1 MRFEHWFYTVPLRL
15 GSLFRRRRVE
25 EDLDAE
31 LQYHLGMKI
40 DEYLAKGMS
49 PAEARRSAIL
59 DMGGI
64 ELRKEEC
71 RDMRRVGFVE
81 DLFQDLRYGF
91 RILRKNPGF
100 TAAAVL
106 TLAFGIGANT
116 AVFSVVNGVL
126 WRSLPYED
134 PQRLVQVFETTRE
147 SRMTYADPA
156 DFDQWR
162 SSSHS
167 FDGWTAVRHSRVNI
181 TGGAPEKIGAMSVT
195 ADFFSVMGTHA
206 AMGRLFSPPEYQ
218 SPESSLVVISH
229 DLWQRR
235 LGGDSK
241 TIGQSLIL
249 DGKSY
254 TIIGV
259 LPREFTIGETL
270 RGPIDC
276 WFRQDPRADPSRS
289 GHTLIV
295 IGRLRQGL
303 GIERAQAE
311 MDLIARRLQRE
322 FPKTNAGCG
331 IKLVSLYQ
339 VVVGDVHRQVL
350 ILAGAVA
357 FVLLIACA
365 NVANLLIARG
375 ANRARE
381 LAVRSSLGA
390 ARARLVRQLLTESIL
405 LAFFGGLLGLV
416 LASWGLK
423 ALMGLSPQNLPG
435 LNAIGIDWTVFGFLI
450 VASLLTGLVCGIVPA
465 LQVSKTDLGLG
476 LKETRS
482 AGTRRRRFNRVLV
495 VVEIS
500 LSLVLLVA
508 SGLLINSF
516 IRLHG
521 VPSGF
526 DPGNV
531 LTLRVSPSGSK
542 YMKGKVYDSNLI
554 QQTYLRL
561 LEKLERLPGTDTA
574 AIGSI
579 PFLGGM
585 PVDIYVE
592 AREEPIE
599 LNIHPVSPN
608 YFRVLRIPLIAGR
621 TFANQD
627 VPNTY
632 PAVAIINRATAHSI
646 WPGQS
651 PIGRRISFSRPR
663 NPNEMRWTTIV
674 GVVEDVRHRG
684 LEGPVEESI
693 YTLFPQFREAIG
705 GGLLIRTGG
714 NPLDSIA
721 GVKQAVWSID
731 KEQPITR
738 IETLEQSLARSDMPR
753 RFNLL
758 LISIFAVAGVAL
770 GAIGIYGVMA
780 YSVISRINEIGIRL
794 ALGAAKPDVVGLFLR
809 QSLWLIFVGEG
820 IGIAGALALNG
831 MMSKMVFGVTTTD
844 PATYIGACT
853 LWTLVGLLATY
864 LPAHRAAN
872 VDAMTALRCE

>member
-1 MRFEHWFYTVPLRL
+1 MRFEQWFYTVPLRL
-15 GSLFRRRRVE
+15 RSLFRRRRVE

-40 DEYLAKGMS
+40 DQYLAKGMS
-49 PAEARRSAIL
+49 PTEARRSAMI

-71 RDMRRVGFVE
+71 RDMRRVGLVE
-81 DLFQDLRYGF
+81 DLLQDFRYGF

-106 TLAFGIGANT
+106 TLSFGIGANT
-116 AVFSVVNGVL
+116 AIFSVVNGVL
-126 WRSLPYED
+126 WHSLPFKD

-147 SRMTYADPA
+147 SSMTYADTA
-156 DFDQWR
+156 DFDEWR

-167 FDGWTAVRHSRVNI
+167 FDGMAAVRNSKVNL
-181 TGGAPEKIGAMSVT
+181 TGGAPEKVGSMSVT
-195 ADFFSVMGTHA
+195 ADFFSLVGTHA
-206 AMGRLFSPPEYQ
+206 AVGRLFSEEYK
-218 SPESSLVVISH
+218 SAESYLVVISH

-235 LGGDSK
+235 LGGDPSA
-241 TIGQSLIL
+241 IGQSLAL

-254 TIIGV
+254 SIIGI
-259 LPREFTIGETL
+259 LPREFTIGDAL

-276 WFRQDPRADPSRS
+276 WFRQDPRADQTRS

-295 IGRLRQGL
+295 IARLRQNIV
-303 GIERAQAE
+303 IERAQAE
-311 MDLIARRLQRE
+311 MDLIAQRLQRE

-331 IKLVSLYQ
+331 IKLVSLYE
-339 VVVGDVHRQVL
+339 VVVGDVHKQVL
-350 ILAGAVA
+350 VLAGAVA
-357 FVLLIACA
+357 LVLLIACA
-365 NVANLLIARG
+365 NVASLLIARG
-375 ANRARE
+375 ANRSRE

-390 ARARLVRQLLTESIL
+390 VRARLVRQLLTESIL

-423 ALMGLSPQNLPG
+423 ALIGLSPQNLPG
-435 LNAIGIDWTVFGFLI
+435 LDAIGIDWTVFVFL
-450 VASLLTGLVCGIVPA
+450 VAASLITGLVCGIVPA
-465 LQVSKTDLGLG
+465 FQGSRADLVPG

-482 AGTRRRRFNRVLV
+482 PGTRRRRFSRLLV

-508 SGLLINSF
+508 AGLLINSF

-542 YMKGKVYDSNLI
+542 YLKGKVYDSNLI
-554 QQTYLRL
+554 QQTYLQL
-561 LEKLERLPGTDTA
+561 LEKLEQLPGADTA

-579 PFLGGM
+579 PFSGGM
-585 PVDIYVE
+585 PVRIYVE
-592 AREEPIE
+592 AREAPVE
-599 LNIHPVSPN
+599 LNIHPVSPD
-608 YFRVLRIPLIAGR
+608 YFRVLRIQQIAGR
-621 TFANQD
+621 TFTNQD
-627 VPNTY
+627 VPSTY
-632 PAVAIINRATAHSI
+632 PAVAIINRATAQSI

-651 PIGRRISFSRPR
+651 PIGKKISFSRPK
-663 NPNEMRWTTIV
+663 NPAEMQWTTIV
-674 GVVEDVRHRG
+674 GVVDDVRHRG

-693 YTLFPQFREAIG
+693 YTLFPQFRGAIG
-705 GGLLIRTGG
+705 GGLLIRTSG
-714 NPLDSIA
+714 NPSDLIA
-721 GVKQAVWSID
+721 GVKQTVWSID

-758 LISIFAVAGVAL
+758 LISIFAVAAVAL
-770 GAIGIYGVMA
+770 AAIGIYGVMA
-780 YSVISRINEIGIRL
+780 YSVSSRTNEIGIRL
-794 ALGAAKPDVVGLFLR
+794 ALGAAMPNVVGLFLR
-809 QSLWLIFVGEG
+809 QSLSLIFVGEG
-820 IGIAGALALNG
+820 IGVAGALILNR

-844 PATYIGACT
+844 PATYISACT
-853 LWTLVGLLATY
+853 LWALVGMVATY
-864 LPAHRAAN
+864 LPAHRAAR

>member
-1 MRFEHWFYTVPLRL
+1 MRFEQWFYTVPLRL
-15 GSLFRRRRVE
+15 RSLFRRRRVE

-40 DEYLAKGMS
+40 DQYLAKGMS
-49 PAEARRSAIL
+49 PTEARRSAMI

-71 RDMRRVGFVE
+71 RDMRRVGLVE
-81 DLFQDLRYGF
+81 DLLQDFRYGF
-91 RILRKNPGF
+91 RILLKNPGF

-106 TLAFGIGANT
+106 TLSFGIGANT
-116 AVFSVVNGVL
+116 AIFSVVNGVL
-126 WRSLPYED
+126 WHSLPFKD

-147 SRMTYADPA
+147 SSMTYADPA
-156 DFDQWR
+156 DFDEWR

-167 FDGWTAVRHSRVNI
+167 FDGMAAVRNSKVNL
-181 TGGAPEKIGAMSVT
+181 TGGAPEKVGSMSVT
-195 ADFFSVMGTHA
+195 ADFFSLVGTHA
-206 AMGRLFSPPEYQ
+206 AVGRLFSEEYK
-218 SPESSLVVISH
+218 SAESYLVVISH

-235 LGGDSK
+235 LGGDPSA
-241 TIGQSLIL
+241 IGQSLAL

-254 TIIGV
+254 SIIGI
-259 LPREFTIGETL
+259 LPREFTIGDAL

-276 WFRQDPRADPSRS
+276 WFRQDPRADQTRS

-295 IGRLRQGL
+295 IARLRQNIV
-303 GIERAQAE
+303 IERAQAE
-311 MDLIARRLQRE
+311 MDLIAQRLQRE

-331 IKLVSLYQ
+331 IKLVSLYE
-339 VVVGDVHRQVL
+339 VVVGDVHKQVL
-350 ILAGAVA
+350 VLAGAVA
-357 FVLLIACA
+357 LVLLIACA
-365 NVANLLIARG
+365 NVASLLIARG
-375 ANRARE
+375 ANRSRE

-390 ARARLVRQLLTESIL
+390 VRARLVRQLLTESIL

-423 ALMGLSPQNLPG
+423 ALIGLSPQNLPG
-435 LNAIGIDWTVFGFLI
+435 LDAIGIDWTVFVFL
-450 VASLLTGLVCGIVPA
+450 VAASLITGLVCGIVPA
-465 LQVSKTDLGLG
+465 FQGSRADLVPG

-482 AGTRRRRFNRVLV
+482 PGTRRRRFSRLLV

-508 SGLLINSF
+508 AGLLINSF

-542 YMKGKVYDSNLI
+542 YLKGKVYDSNLI
-554 QQTYLRL
+554 QQTYLQL
-561 LEKLERLPGTDTA
+561 LEKLEQLPGADTA

-579 PFLGGM
+579 PFSGGM
-585 PVDIYVE
+585 PVRIYVE
-592 AREEPIE
+592 AREAPVE
-599 LNIHPVSPN
+599 LNIHPVSPD
-608 YFRVLRIPLIAGR
+608 YFRVLRIQQIAGR
-621 TFANQD
+621 TFTNQD
-627 VPNTY
+627 VPSTY
-632 PAVAIINRATAHSI
+632 PAVAIINRATAQSI

-651 PIGRRISFSRPR
+651 PIGKKISFSRPK
-663 NPNEMRWTTIV
+663 NPAEMQWTTIV
-674 GVVEDVRHRG
+674 GVVDDVRHRG

-693 YTLFPQFREAIG
+693 YTLFPQFRGAIG
-705 GGLLIRTGG
+705 GGLLIRTSG
-714 NPLDSIA
+714 NPSDLIA
-721 GVKQAVWSID
+721 GVKQTVWSID

-758 LISIFAVAGVAL
+758 LISIFAVAAVAL
-770 GAIGIYGVMA
+770 AAIGIYGVMA
-780 YSVISRINEIGIRL
+780 YSVSSRTNEIGIRL
-794 ALGAAKPDVVGLFLR
+794 ALGAAMPNVVGLFLR
-809 QSLWLIFVGEG
+809 QSLSLIFVGEG
-820 IGIAGALALNG
+820 IGVAGALILNR

-844 PATYIGACT
+844 PATYISACT
-853 LWTLVGLLATY
+853 LWALVGMVATY
-864 LPAHRAAN
+864 LPAHRAAR

>member
-1 MRFEHWFYTVPLRL
+1 MRFEQWFYTVPLRL
-15 GSLFRRRRVE
+15 RSLFRRRRVE

-40 DEYLAKGMS
+40 DQYLAKGMS
-49 PAEARRSAIL
+49 PTEARRSAMI

-71 RDMRRVGFVE
+71 RDMRRVGLVE
-81 DLFQDLRYGF
+81 DLLQDFRYGF

-106 TLAFGIGANT
+106 TLSFGIGANT
-116 AVFSVVNGVL
+116 AIFSVVNGVL
-126 WRSLPYED
+126 WHSLPFKD

-147 SRMTYADPA
+147 SSMTYADPA
-156 DFDQWR
+156 DFDEWR

-167 FDGWTAVRHSRVNI
+167 FDGMAAVRNSKVNL
-181 TGGAPEKIGAMSVT
+181 TGGAPEKVGSMSVT
-195 ADFFSVMGTHA
+195 ADFFSLVGTHA
-206 AMGRLFSPPEYQ
+206 AVGRLFSEEYK
-218 SPESSLVVISH
+218 SAESYLVVISH

-235 LGGDSK
+235 LGGDPSA
-241 TIGQSLIL
+241 IGQSLAL

-254 TIIGV
+254 SIIGI
-259 LPREFTIGETL
+259 LPREFTIGDAL

-276 WFRQDPRADPSRS
+276 WFRQDPRADQTRS

-295 IGRLRQGL
+295 IARLRQNIV
-303 GIERAQAE
+303 IERAQAE
-311 MDLIARRLQRE
+311 MDLIAQRLQRE

-331 IKLVSLYQ
+331 IKLVSLYE
-339 VVVGDVHRQVL
+339 VVVGDVHKQVL
-350 ILAGAVA
+350 VLAGAVA
-357 FVLLIACA
+357 LVLLIACA
-365 NVANLLIARG
+365 NVASLLIARG
-375 ANRARE
+375 ANRSRE

-390 ARARLVRQLLTESIL
+390 VRARLVRQLLTESIL

-423 ALMGLSPQNLPG
+423 ALIGLSPQNLPG
-435 LNAIGIDWTVFGFLI
+435 LDAIGIDWTVFVFL
-450 VASLLTGLVCGIVPA
+450 VAASLITGLVCGIVPA
-465 LQVSKTDLGLG
+465 FQGSRADLVPG

-482 AGTRRRRFNRVLV
+482 PGTRRRRFSRLLV

-508 SGLLINSF
+508 AGLLINSF

-542 YMKGKVYDSNLI
+542 YLKGKVYDSNLI
-554 QQTYLRL
+554 QQTYLQL
-561 LEKLERLPGTDTA
+561 LEKLEQLPGADTA

-579 PFLGGM
+579 PFSGGM
-585 PVDIYVE
+585 PVRIYVE
-592 AREEPIE
+592 AREAPVE
-599 LNIHPVSPN
+599 LNIHPVSPD
-608 YFRVLRIPLIAGR
+608 YFRVLRIQQIAGR
-621 TFANQD
+621 TFTNQD
-627 VPNTY
+627 VPSTY
-632 PAVAIINRATAHSI
+632 PAVAIINRATAQSI

-651 PIGRRISFSRPR
+651 PIGKKISFSRPK
-663 NPNEMRWTTIV
+663 NPAEMQWTTIV
-674 GVVEDVRHRG
+674 GVVDDVRHRG

-693 YTLFPQFREAIG
+693 YTLFPQFRGAIG
-705 GGLLIRTGG
+705 GGLLIRTSG
-714 NPLDSIA
+714 NPSDLIA
-721 GVKQAVWSID
+721 GVKQTVWSID

-758 LISIFAVAGVAL
+758 LISIFAVAAVAL
-770 GAIGIYGVMA
+770 AAIGIYGVMA
-780 YSVISRINEIGIRL
+780 YSVSSRTNEIGIRL
-794 ALGAAKPDVVGLFLR
+794 ALGAAMPNVVGLFLR
-809 QSLWLIFVGEG
+809 QSLSLIFVGEG
-820 IGIAGALALNG
+820 IGVAGALILNR

-844 PATYIGACT
+844 PATYISACT
-853 LWTLVGLLATY
+853 LWALVGMVATY
-864 LPAHRAAN
+864 LPAHRAAR